1 MGGLISDNM
10 TKALTKVPILGDIP
24 AVGYLFRSNSKKR
37 DRRDLMIFVTPTIVT
52 DEDFVPTQTDFLK
65 KKAPVDR
72 SEADEA
78 GFDNLF
84 DSAKPHDWSK
94 PVY

>member
-1 MGGLISDNM
+1 M
-10 TKALTKVPILGDIP
+10 TTLVLGASWFESQTWHVIRN
-24 AVGYLFRSNSKKR
+24 L
-37 DRRDLMIFVTPTIVT
+37 LIFVTPTIVT

-65 KKAPVDR
+65 KKAPLDR
-72 SEADEA
+72 PESDEA

-84 DSAKPHDWSK
+84 DSAKPHDWTK